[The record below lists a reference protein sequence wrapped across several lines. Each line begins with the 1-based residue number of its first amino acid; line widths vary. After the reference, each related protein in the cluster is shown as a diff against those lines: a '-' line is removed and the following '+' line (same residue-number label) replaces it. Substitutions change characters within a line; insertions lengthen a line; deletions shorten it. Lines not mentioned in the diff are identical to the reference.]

1 MSKDMNPKK
10 TAVREAKRQRRLP
23 PDAACVTCGEN
34 AYVALEMHHPMG
46 AAHEPNLTVP
56 LCKNCH
62 AKATEDQ
69 LREDVSL
76 SATDSFPDR
85 LAAILGALA
94 AFFRFLADAFNRL
107 QSQVKEFAG
116 NLEVTHPEW
125 RAELGEGS

>member
-23 PDAACVTCGEN
+23 PNAVCSTCEESAHVT
-34 AYVALEMHHPMG
+34 LEMHHPMG
-46 AAHEPNLTVP
+46 TAHEPNLTVP

-62 AKATEDQ
+62 AKATDDQ
-69 LREDVSL
+69 YREGVPL
-76 SATDSFPDR
+76 SATDSLPDR

-107 QSQVKEFAG
+107 QNQVKEFAG
-116 NLEVTHPEW
+116 KLDLALPGW
-125 RAELGEGS
+125 RAELGEGN